1 MNLKAKNTRS
11 YEEITNEAEKYIQA
25 AIEALEGKHPTAV
38 ECESIA
44 AKGNEHEVTI
54 VINGKEEV
62 TLEIEGD
69 KIKLIRNGESVILND
84 EDAAQ
89 VQELLISKIFE
100 RAGKKEKAVSIIAKL
115 AALPLV
121 IADLQREGKDL
132 TKLTCKDIDQL
143 IEAKIKEVVN
153 ED

>member
-89 VQELLISKIFE
+89 VHELLISKILE
-100 RAGKKEKAVSIIAKL
+100 RVGKKEKAVSIIAKL

-143 IEAKIKEVVN
+143 VEAKIKEVVN

>member
-25 AIEALEGKHPTAV
+25 TIEALEGKRPTAV
-38 ECESIA
+38 ECESIS
-44 AKGNEHEVTI
+44 AKGNEHEVII

-84 EDAAQ
+84 KDAAQ
-89 VQELLISKIFE
+89 VHELLLSKIFE
-100 RAGKKEKAVSIIAKL
+100 RAGQKEKAVSIIAKL
-115 AALPLV
+115 AAFPLV
-121 IADLQREGKDL
+121 IADLQREGKDP